1 MTGLE
6 ARPCL
11 RLNTVRAA
19 ELCVC
24 VCVSCGVSDVL
35 VKSDEACASSHI
47 FHVMR
52 NYRAAAVCLV
62 EGVKTELSYDCVK

>member
-1 MTGLE
+1 M
-6 ARPCL
+6 
-11 RLNTVRAA
+11 
-19 ELCVC
+19 
-24 VCVSCGVSDVL
+24 SCGVSDVL

-47 FHVMR
+47 FHVTR